1 MENILNDM
9 RKVILLFDK
18 LFKKDI
24 KINIY
29 TPLPADND
37 ENFDLNILCRFSRL
51 KNSFSKKVTFK
62 NYNFMN
68 NADINIFFNYERAV
82 KESKIKINKA
92 ELLSDRLITIT
103 FSYKNKQ
110 DLNKMFFTYSDFMEL
125 FLNPLEINLKK

>member
-29 TPLPADND
+29 TPLPTDND

-68 NADINIFFNYERAV
+68 NADINIFFNYERGV

-103 FSYKNKQ
+103 FFYKNKQ
-110 DLNKMFFTYSDFMEL
+110 DLNKMFFTYSDFMEV